1 MEPVAFAG
9 VLKERRDAPD
19 IIDTKK
25 FSENV
30 QLSIIH
36 TGGPG
41 LSRSRGSRFAK
52 AGVLVADALT
62 IATAMLVAAV
72 LCSLLGAKPEGS
84 GTLLLV
90 STVSLGL
97 WLGVFARYRLYQT
110 AAVTSFTSEFSRIV
124 HAVVAA
130 TVCTAL
136 IEVAVAAPISRA
148 WLLSLFR
155 SR

>member
-30 QLSIIH
+30 QLSIVH

-41 LSRSRGSRFAK
+41 VSRSRGSRFAK

-72 LCSLLGAKPEGS
+72 LCSVLGAKPEGS

-90 STVSLGL
+90 STLVPNGSGCELHV
-97 WLGVFARYRLYQT
+97 GVLSDRARRRGGD
-110 AAVTSFTSEFSRIV
+110 SV
-124 HAVVAA
+124 HSAH
-130 TVCTAL
+130 
-136 IEVAVAAPISRA
+136 
-148 WLLSLFR
+148 
-155 SR
+155 